1 MQELL
6 MRVRQ
11 VNRNDLNVIL
21 GLYTHL
27 FDSDEKAEKG
37 ALEKAWQDI
46 LNDSRMHLFIL
57 EIGTVPVSLCALDI
71 IPNLT
76 RGARP
81 YGLIENVVTHAEY
94 RNHGYGTALMS
105 HVLDFAW
112 QQRCYKVMLLT
123 GRTDPAVF
131 RMYEK
136 AGFKRGVKEGLVAYP
151 PPPGT

>member
-1 MQELL
+1 MHRLGSDKPFYGLDAAEMHSEYSGNHLCVLKDPLPFREPERLTGDEYLL
-6 MRVRQ
+6 HCLRIISVNAGVANACARQ

-76 RGARP
+76 RGSPA
-81 YGLIENVVTHAEY
+81 
-94 RNHGYGTALMS
+94 
-105 HVLDFAW
+105 
-112 QQRCYKVMLLT
+112 CT
-123 GRTDPAVF
+123 G
-131 RMYEK
+131 
-136 AGFKRGVKEGLVAYP
+136 
-151 PPPGT
+151 

>member
-1 MQELL
+1 
-6 MRVRQ
+6 MRPRYYSESYPWEP
-11 VNRNDLNVIL
+11 
-21 GLYTHL
+21 GL
-27 FDSDEKAEKG
+27 
-37 ALEKAWQDI
+37 
-46 LNDSRMHLFIL
+46 
-57 EIGTVPVSLCALDI
+57 
-71 IPNLT
+71 
-76 RGARP
+76 

-151 PPPGT
+151 PPPRT